1 MKLKGKKTF
10 AILILAAGNS
20 SRLGHPKQLVS
31 IQGKSL
37 LSNTLSEAQKV
48 ADSDIFIVTGAYVKE
63 LNESIYLKPF
73 EVIYNEDWAKGMG
86 GSISKGINSIMEYN
100 YEGVL
105 ISVCDQPYI
114 EKENFDNLI
123 SKYQKTGK
131 SIVVSS
137 YAEGSGPPV
146 FFQQKYF
153 KELSILDGDL
163 GAKVIIR
170 KYKNNVDFVVFEK
183 GNIDIDTER
192 DISQLN
198 KSL

>member
-1 MKLKGKKTF
+1 MKLKSKKTF

-20 SRLGHPKQLVS
+20 SRLGRPKQLVS

-37 LSNTLSEAQKV
+37 LSKTLTEAQQV
-48 ADSDIFIVTGAYVKE
+48 ADTDIYIVTGAYVKE
-63 LNESIYLKPF
+63 LNDSIDLKPF
-73 EVIYNEDWAKGMG
+73 EVIFNEEWAKGMG
-86 GSISKGINSIMEYN
+86 GSISKGITSIMEYN
-100 YEGVL
+100 YEGVI

-114 EKENFDNLI
+114 GKENFDNLI
-123 SKYQKTGK
+123 SKYQKSGK
-131 SIVVSS
+131 LIISSS

-153 KELSILDGDL
+153 EELSKLHGDL
-163 GAKVIIR
+163 GAKEVIR

-183 GNIDIDTER
+183 GNIDIDTEK

>member
-37 LSNTLSEAQKV
+37 LSYTLSEAQKV

-63 LNESIYLKPF
+63 LNESIDLKPF
-73 EVIYNEDWAKGMG
+73 EVIYNEDWARGMG

-153 KELSILDGDL
+153 EELSILDGDL
-163 GAKVIIR
+163 GAKEIIR